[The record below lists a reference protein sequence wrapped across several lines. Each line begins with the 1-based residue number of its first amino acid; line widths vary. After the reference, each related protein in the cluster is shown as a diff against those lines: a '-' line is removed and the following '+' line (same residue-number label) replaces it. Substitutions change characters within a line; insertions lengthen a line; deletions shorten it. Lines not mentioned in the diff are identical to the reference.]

1 MKKIGCLDKNLQV
14 FNSRFFTFSNMSN
27 FGWSV
32 SLAFQFTLF
41 ESFQF
46 DSKPSLLR
54 SSAKL
59 ENVFPVFKLT
69 EVLIHQGMFDGDG
82 WRIGFQ
88 VSFSDIGHTG
98 WLIHKDMIPWL
109 VPWRLAFG
117 HLIVPFFSS
126 LKGGIHIINDSTV
139 VKPKMMDD
147 VTNAEFAVRIHWSP
161 WMIKTKDDWFFEVT
175 L

>member
-1 MKKIGCLDKNLQV
+1 MKKIGILDNNLHV
-14 FNSRFFTFSNMSN
+14 FNSSFFTFSNMSY
-27 FGWSV
+27 FGRCV

-69 EVLIHQGMFDGDG
+69 EVLIHQGMFDGG
-82 WRIGFQ
+82 GRRIGFQ

-98 WLIHKDMIPWL
+98 
-109 VPWRLAFG
+109 
-117 HLIVPFFSS
+117 
-126 LKGGIHIINDSTV
+126 
-139 VKPKMMDD
+139 
-147 VTNAEFAVRIHWSP
+147 
-161 WMIKTKDDWFFEVT
+161 
-175 L
+175 